1 MKISDDRAICIN
13 TGASCC
19 ISNCKDDFITF
30 APSSSTILKGI
41 GSGLSIVGTGTIKWT
56 ILNEHGDEVALHLH
70 KSLYVPTALMCLLSP
85 QHMAHQTTLSS
96 DGFNSE
102 GPLGISTFGG
112 YQCTIPYNSTNI
124 LLILFLA
131 SDLSKAPSS
140 ISDNLSNTTTAAFLS
155 STKLPDESNSSLNQH
170 KLLHLHQELGHLHMN

>member
-1 MKISDDRAICIN
+1 MKISDDHAICIN
-13 TGASCC
+13 NGASCC

-41 GSGLSIVGTGTIKWT
+41 GSDLSIVG
-56 ILNEHGDEVALHLH
+56 LNEHGDEVALHLH

-96 DGFNSE
+96 DGFNSK

-131 SDLSKAPSS
+131 SDLSKAPSL

-155 STKLPDESNSSLNQH
+155 STKLPDESNSSLNQY
-170 KLLHLHQELGHLHMN
+170 KLLHLHQKLGHLHMN